1 MTRGK
6 RRLEGR
12 AQRRTEMRGTHC
24 VQEERN
30 KRKRYERGKGRTEK
44 DEVGKKK
51 VVEEIDGEK
60 SKRRE
65 TEKKE

>member
-1 MTRGK
+1 M
-6 RRLEGR
+6 EGR
-12 AQRRTEMRGTHC
+12 ARRRTEMRGTHC

-30 KRKRYERGKGRTEK
+30 ERKRYERGKGRIEK
-44 DEVGKKK
+44 DEADKKK
-51 VVEEIDGEK
+51 VAEEIDGEK